1 MAKQPMSKEQQQKM
15 LEVIE
20 GLKKKIDGLE
30 KMKRKL
36 LDEKGTTIEPE
47 QTRAMLEEIVVPPLE
62 AITEEMPSE
71 KKELEKKKVVSA

>member
-15 LEVIE
+15 IEVI
-20 GLKKKIDGLE
+20 GQLKKKIDGLE

-62 AITEEMPSE
+62 AITEEMPIE
-71 KKELEKKKVVSA
+71 KKEAEKKKVVSA